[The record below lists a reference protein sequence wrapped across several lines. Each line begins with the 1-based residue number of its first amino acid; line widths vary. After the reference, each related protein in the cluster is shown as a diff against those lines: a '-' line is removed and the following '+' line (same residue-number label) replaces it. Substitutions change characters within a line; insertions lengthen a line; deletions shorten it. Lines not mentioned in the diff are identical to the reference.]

1 MQRLQQL
8 LATKARPNEK
18 ALRLT
23 VEAGGCS
30 GFSYRCV
37 PSTNLTRKPAG
48 FTRSAVM
55 ALQAHLAQHQTLQKK
70 SQLPV

>member
-8 LATKARPNEK
+8 LATKARPGEK

-37 PSTNLTRKPAG
+37 PSTELTRKPAG
-48 FTRSAVM
+48 FTSSADM
-55 ALQAHLAQHQTLQKK
+55 ALQAHLAQHQTSQKE
-70 SQLPV
+70 SQIPM

>member
-1 MQRLQQL
+1 MRLTVQRLQQL

-30 GFSYRCV
+30 GFSYRYCIPTDLSMKAAEL
-37 PSTNLTRKPAG
+37 PS
-48 FTRSAVM
+48 SADM
-55 ALQAHLAQHQTLQKK
+55 AVQAQVA
-70 SQLPV
+70 